1 VKQKALE
8 EKEGKKGAV
17 IKKSKGSRPGSGL
30 IGQNLPKEDLRVS
43 EGKFRELAEKSLAGI
58 YVIQDGVIKYC
69 NPRFAQIFGYTVK
82 EVVNKIG
89 PRSMV
94 LPEDWPLVDKNI
106 QKRVSGKADSIH
118 YEFRGITKTGETTNM
133 EVYGSRIIYQGKPAV
148 IGTMLDVT
156 RRKQAEKLSKQAEDK
171 YRSIFENAIEGI
183 FQITPQGRFIVI
195 NPALER
201 ILGYSSPEKLTVT
214 LLDTKQQL
222 YIDPERRSE
231 FMRLLERDGVAQGF
245 ECELYR
251 KDRSTVWVF
260 MNARAVR
267 DTGGATLYY
276 EGTVQDITEQ
286 KKAEDELRR
295 LNEFNKVIIENA
307 PVAVFT
313 LDKDGVF
320 TSVNPALAAISG
332 LGAKAEEK
340 LIGFNWVANP
350 YAVKC
355 GLAEF
360 IKKGLQGEPFQLWDF
375 PFITF
380 NGDRSLY
387 MDFKGVPLRGKDG
400 VVEGLLCIIEETTE
414 RVKTRAKLMQEA
426 QISAIGRLA
435 AGIAHELNNPLATLV
450 AHTELACNFLKRLSG
465 RAAKKLDM
473 EELKGYL
480 NIVEAQAFRCKNV
493 TNDILS
499 LPWKE
504 GFEITSI
511 DINRLLNNILEFTH
525 TEQSGGRII
534 KEFASG
540 LTPVRADVSALR
552 QVFINLISNAIDA
565 IDGRLDAGIWIRT
578 KPGNGSVQVEI
589 EDNGI
594 GIPDTMMTKI
604 FEPFF
609 TTKESKKGVGLGL
622 LLCSEFLKNMGGTIH
637 VESRPGFGTVFFV
650 TLPT

>member
-1 VKQKALE
+1 MGQKGLK
-8 EKEGKKGAV
+8 EKEARKRNLTKR
-17 IKKSKGSRPGSGL
+17 SKDVRAGPEL
-30 IGQNLPKEDLRVS
+30 IGQGLPKEGLRES

-58 YVIQDGVIKYC
+58 YVIQDGVFKYC
-69 NPRFAQIFGYTVK
+69 NPRFAQIFGYTVE
-82 EVVNKIG
+82 EVTNKIG
-89 PRSMV
+89 PRDMV
-94 LPEDWPLVDKNI
+94 LPEDWTTVDRNI
-106 QKRVSGKADSIH
+106 RKRISGRADSIH
-118 YEFRGITKTGETTNM
+118 YEFRGITKTGQPTNM

-156 RRKQAEKLSKQAEDK
+156 RRKHAERLSKEAEEK
-171 YRSIFENAIEGI
+171 YRSIFENAMEGI
-183 FQITPQGRFIVI
+183 FQITQQGRFIVM

-201 ILGYSSPEKLTVT
+201 ILGYGSPEELTGT
-214 LLDTKQQL
+214 LLDTKRQL
-222 YIDPERRSE
+222 YVEPDRRSE
-231 FMRLLERDGVAQGF
+231 FMLLLERDGMVQGF

-251 KDRSTVWVF
+251 KDRSTVWAS

-267 DTGGATLYY
+267 DTGGTTLYY

-286 KKAEDELRR
+286 KKSEDELRR
-295 LNEFNKVIIENA
+295 LNQFNEVIIENA

-313 LDKDGVF
+313 LDKDGLF

-340 LIGFNWVANP
+340 LIGFNWLTNP
-350 YAVKC
+350 YTIKC

-360 IKKGLQGEPFQLWDF
+360 IKKGLQGVPFQLWDF
-375 PFITF
+375 PFITY
-380 NGDRSLY
+380 NGDRNLF

-400 VVEGLLCIIEETTE
+400 TVEGLLCIIEETTD

-450 AHTELACNFLKRLSG
+450 AHTELASTFLKRLSA
-465 RAAKKLDM
+465 RDATKLDLD
-473 EELKGYL
+473 ELKSCL

-504 GFEITSI
+504 GFEITSV
-511 DINRLLNNILEFTH
+511 DINRLLNNILEFTQI
-525 TEQSGGRII
+525 EQSGGRIVT
-534 KEFASG
+534 EFASA
-540 LTPVRADVSALR
+540 LAPVKGDISALR

-578 KPGNGSVQVEI
+578 KPDNSSVRVEI

-594 GIPDTMMTKI
+594 GIPDTIVTKI

-609 TTKESKKGVGLGL
+609 TTKQSKKGVGLGL
-622 LLCSEFLKNMGGTIH
+622 SLCSEFLKNMGGTIH
-637 VESRPGFGTVFFV
+637 VESRPGYGTVFCV

>member
-1 VKQKALE
+1 MRQKLLGE
-8 EKEGKKGAV
+8 KKGEKRDTT
-17 IKKSKGSRPGSGL
+17 KKSKDLWASLGF
-30 IGQNLPKEDLRVS
+30 IEQDLPTEKLRES
-43 EGKFRELAEKSLAGI
+43 KNKFRELAEKSLAGI

-69 NPRFAQIFGYTVK
+69 NPRFAQIFGYTI
-82 EVVNKIG
+82 EEITNKIG
-89 PRSMV
+89 PKSMV
-94 LPEDWPLVDKNI
+94 LPEDWPMVDRNI
-106 QKRVSGKADSIH
+106 RRRILGKVDSIH

-148 IGTMLDVT
+148 IGNMLDVT

-171 YRSIFENAIEGI
+171 YRSIFENAMEGI

-195 NPALER
+195 NPALEK
-201 ILGYSSPEKLTVT
+201 ILGYSSTEKLTAT

-222 YIDPERRSE
+222 YVEPERRSE
-231 FMRLLERDGVAQGF
+231 FMQLLERDGVAQGF

-307 PVAVFT
+307 PVSVFT

-320 TSVNPALAAISG
+320 TSVNPALAALSG
-332 LGAKAEEK
+332 LDANAEEE
-340 LIGFNWVANP
+340 LIGFNWLTNP
-350 YAVKC
+350 YTVKC

-360 IKKGLQGEPFQLWDF
+360 IRKGLRGEPFQLWDF
-375 PFITF
+375 PFM
-380 NGDRSLY
+380 NYKGDRSLY

-400 VVEGLLCIIEETTE
+400 DVEGLLCIIEETTE

-465 RAAKKLDM
+465 RAAKKLDL

-504 GFEITSI
+504 GFEITSV
-511 DINRLLNNILEFTH
+511 DVNRLLNNILEFTH
-525 TEQSGGRII
+525 TEQSGGRVI
-534 KEFASG
+534 KEFASA
-540 LTPVRADVSALR
+540 LTPVRADISALR

-565 IDGRLDAGIWIRT
+565 IDGRLDAKIWIRT
-578 KPGNGSVQVEI
+578 KPGNDSVQVEI

-594 GIPDTMMTKI
+594 GIPDTMVTKI

-637 VESRPGFGTVFFV
+637 VKSRPGFGTVFFV